1 MPSNTTIH
9 TTRWQQWIRDH
20 SYLRVSWRFKL
31 IYTLQGKNLTDTS
44 YVWPHESHVWQPSA
58 KSLLSQTWIPAPE
71 MKSCPSAIVWPGRH
85 PGLPH
90 SPSNKAPWS
99 SEVWFGKVVTGL
111 LDLPAHIK
119 PGMRSVQVKTC
130 HQDQNNAVLNRHRW
144 GLPPWNLEIA
154 TALSPLFPS
163 ESSTFVYLPHP
174 VTSTIHEHKHSLY
187 SCNHNSF

>member
-1 MPSNTTIH
+1 MAATDKRSLISESVIAIQIDIHPAGEEPDRHVVRVTPWVSRMTTV
-9 TTRWQQWIRDH
+9 R
-20 SYLRVSWRFKL
+20 K
-31 IYTLQGKNLTDTS
+31 
-44 YVWPHESHVWQPSA
+44 A
-58 KSLLSQTWIPAPE
+58 LLSQTWIPAPE
-71 MKSCPSAIVWPGRH
+71 MKSWPSAIVQPNRH

-119 PGMRSVQVKTC
+119 PDMRSVQVKTC
-130 HQDQNNAVLNRHRW
+130 HQDQNDAVLNRHRW

-154 TALSPLFPS
+154 TTLSPLFPS
-163 ESSTFVYLPHP
+163 ESSTFVYLPRP